1 MRDVGILVFLPDFFD
16 LDRAMFIFKASPKD
30 PALVVEPGSLRAI
43 HRPTVVVDAAK
54 LVAELKRGDHLPPTW
69 LLDFSDAL
77 KLLNGVA
84 KNDGGAKRND
94 AWRFVAAHARA
105 ASSSTVVSQ
114 VRELFNA
121 SVDWPESADG
131 PVEQLTLFAE
141 EVSSAWSAV
150 CDALEAAGEDER
162 YEQVEAP
169 ASQVFFERQSSGIG
183 VDQDK
188 LKRLLE
194 VAERD
199 KYVAYNELAE
209 IIKASPS
216 GLSARNVG
224 PILAETDASH
234 LSAYADAPNFEE
246 YIRLA
251 ASESLFAE
259 TFYKFIRAGRDV
271 RILASLQGGAG
282 SRAYPE
288 FQVMGTVTGRVL
300 VSNPSLQHL
309 RKDFRSILAPD
320 RGKKLAY
327 LDFAQFEPG
336 ILAHLSGDEGFI
348 AAYNRA
354 DVYEELAIAMFGDRD
369 KRPVAKRMFLSFCY
383 GMSVER
389 IVDLVGGEDL
399 QERSR
404 SFRAFVDRFPGLAA
418 FRADAERQLVE
429 DGYVGTAFGNRRYR
443 TQAGQELSPAERRW
457 PVSQAVQGTAS
468 LVFKEAVLAL
478 TARFGVGAVLLPVH
492 DAVLMQFDV
501 RGYKTS
507 VRDAA
512 ELMRQAM
519 ATRCP
524 TVQGRVVVAET
535 F

>member
-16 LDRAMFIFKASPKD
+16 LDRAMFIFKASPND

-150 CDALEAAGEDER
+150 CDA
-162 YEQVEAP
+162 
-169 ASQVFFERQSSGIG
+169 
-183 VDQDK
+183 
-188 LKRLLE
+188 
-194 VAERD
+194 
-199 KYVAYNELAE
+199 
-209 IIKASPS
+209 
-216 GLSARNVG
+216 
-224 PILAETDASH
+224 
-234 LSAYADAPNFEE
+234 
-246 YIRLA
+246 
-251 ASESLFAE
+251 
-259 TFYKFIRAGRDV
+259 
-271 RILASLQGGAG
+271 
-282 SRAYPE
+282 
-288 FQVMGTVTGRVL
+288 
-300 VSNPSLQHL
+300 
-309 RKDFRSILAPD
+309 
-320 RGKKLAY
+320 
-327 LDFAQFEPG
+327 
-336 ILAHLSGDEGFI
+336 
-348 AAYNRA
+348 
-354 DVYEELAIAMFGDRD
+354 
-369 KRPVAKRMFLSFCY
+369 
-383 GMSVER
+383 
-389 IVDLVGGEDL
+389 
-399 QERSR
+399 
-404 SFRAFVDRFPGLAA
+404 
-418 FRADAERQLVE
+418 
-429 DGYVGTAFGNRRYR
+429 
-443 TQAGQELSPAERRW
+443 
-457 PVSQAVQGTAS
+457 
-468 LVFKEAVLAL
+468 
-478 TARFGVGAVLLPVH
+478 RFGVGAVLLPVH
-492 DAVLMQFDV
+492 DAVLMQLDV
-501 RGYKTS
+501 CGYETS